1 MSDLGKIKFL
11 RLAGEELSRV
21 KTRDGIGLL
30 AEKRLHGTLKRW
42 IVEDEAC
49 HEVKIVGSGPKK
61 RRFVADVLTPTG
73 EIFEIQTGKLYPLR
87 GKIDFYMQETD
98 YPVTVLHP
106 LFREKWITWLDPATG
121 EVTGRKKSP
130 LHENPLH
137 AIAQL
142 KPFIPYLTS
151 KRLALC
157 LPAIEVEE
165 FRLLDGWGK
174 GGKRGSH
181 RFELIPIALLDTLWL
196 RTWADYAAL
205 FPEGKHLA
213 TPFTAKV
220 FAKATG
226 LKGYAL
232 YDTLAVFEA
241 LGIIEKCGKEGRATT
256 WRRVAHAP
264 Q

>member
-1 MSDLGKIKFL
+1 MSELGKIKFL

-42 IVEDEAC
+42 VCEDVRC
-49 HEVKIVGSGPKK
+49 HEVKVTGHGEKK

-106 LFREKWITWLDPATG
+106 LLREKWITWLDPATG

-137 AIAQL
+137 AVAQL
-142 KPFIPYLTS
+142 KPF
-151 KRLALC
+151 LAYVGNPRFSLC
-157 LPAIEVEE
+157 LPALEVEE

-181 RFELIPIALLDTLWL
+181 RYELIPLALLDTAWL
-196 RTWADYAAL
+196 RERADYAAL
-205 FPEGKHLA
+205 FPTDERLQ
-213 TPFTAKV
+213 TPFTAKA
-220 FAKATG
+220 FARVTH
-226 LKGYAL
+226 LRGYAL
-232 YDTLAVFEA
+232 YNVLAVFEG
-241 LGIIEKCGKEGRATT
+241 LGIIEKCGKDGRASV
-256 WRRVAHAP
+256 WRRA
-264 Q
+264 